1 LKKWK
6 MAPRPKRLKQ
16 SKTLHAHKS
25 ILQICAPMLAALF
38 DSGEAVTTVVISDIK
53 PNYFQYMLWY
63 VYGGSVSEAD
73 LKAHAKGIIDAADKY
88 SIVNL
93 KLEAE
98 AAYIDSATIAMDT
111 AKDHLLYA
119 DAKNL
124 ALLKEVVLDFIA
136 ENSVEASQKIP
147 FSDIPGHL
155 IRDLLIAFG
164 RSQQRDD
171 ANEEDSDQFSVMRV
185 SDLRRMLDE
194 KGLDVDGSREAMI
207 EALKNSAEEAN

>member
-1 LKKWK
+1 
-6 MAPRPKRLKQ
+6 
-16 SKTLHAHKS
+16 
-25 ILQICAPMLAALF
+25 MLAALF